1 MLALTS
7 RESPLPA
14 PAMPLPAPRQRVD
27 AIDLARG
34 IAICLMIL
42 SHGVNGLLTFEQF
55 SPFGL
60 VPVHAATKVASSLF
74 IVVFGVALAV
84 VFVPRVGSAAWPRY
98 RWKLLGRGLQVLF
111 WYLLLA
117 LVEDGR
123 WNAAAVADVLAWRS
137 APSYVEILGFYAIA
151 LLWVPFFLPLW
162 ARLPAWLRIAS
173 PLLWAWAAWLLAG
186 SGLLAGWDRLQAVLV
201 EHEDYYTWGQ
211 LSRGP
216 LVLLGLLLGGWVQA
230 RRGDPAALRRVG
242 AAVAVAGLL
251 LLAGFALQAGDA
263 LGQRLDA
270 LARNVGKHPP
280 SLEFMAFSLG
290 GALLLLGTA
299 MLGGNRLAR
308 LLRPVTVIGTNAL
321 QAFVFH
327 IIVIFVLYRGA
338 LGWLH
343 AVSYSH
349 ALLATLAL
357 MAASAAWVWAI
368 DRCKRQGRAT
378 AGARRLSAMNLP
390 Q

>member
-1 MLALTS
+1 MLGLTFREAALPAAGT
-7 RESPLPA
+7 PLPQ
-14 PAMPLPAPRQRVD
+14 PRQRVD

-34 IAICLMIL
+34 VAICLMIL

-60 VPVHAATKVASSLF
+60 VPVHSATKVASSLF
-74 IVVFGVALAV
+74 ILVFGVALAV
-84 VFVPRVGSAAWPRY
+84 VFVPRVGSPSWPER
-98 RWKLLGRGLQVLF
+98 RMALLRRGVLVLA
-111 WYLLLA
+111 WYLMLA

-123 WNAAAVADVLAWRS
+123 WTTGAVLDVLAWRS
-137 APSYVEILGFYAIA
+137 QPSYVEILGFYAIA

-162 ARLPAWLRIAS
+162 ARMPAWLQLAS
-173 PLLWAWAAWLLAG
+173 PLLLALACWLLVR
-186 SGLLAGWDRLQAVLV
+186 SSLLAPWPRVEALLV
-201 EHEDYYTWGQ
+201 EHPDYYTWGQ

-216 LVLLGLLLGGWVQA
+216 LVLLGLLLGGWVRL
-230 RRGDPAALRRVG
+230 RRDDPAALRRLG
-242 AAVAVAGLL
+242 AAVALAGLVL
-251 LLAGFALQAGDA
+251 LGWFALQAGDA

-280 SLEFMAFSLG
+280 TLEFMSFSLG
-290 GALLLLGTA
+290 GALLLLGLA
-299 MLGGNRLAR
+299 LAGGNAMAR
-308 LLRPVTVIGTNAL
+308 LLGPVTLIGTNAL

-357 MAASAAWVWAI
+357 MAASAGWVWAI
-368 DRCKRQGRAT
+368 NRIKAWRRRTSAPA
-378 AGARRLSAMNLP
+378 AGP

>member
-1 MLALTS
+1 M
-7 RESPLPA
+7 PPA
-14 PAMPLPAPRQRVD
+14 GLQLPAPRQRVD

-34 IAICLMIL
+34 VAICLMIL

-60 VPVHAATKVASSLF
+60 VPVHTATKVASSLF
-74 IVVFGVALAV
+74 ILVFGVALAV
-84 VFVPRVGSAAWPRY
+84 VFVPRVGSADWPAR
-98 RWKLLGRGLQVLF
+98 RLALLRRGVLVLA

-123 WNAAAVADVLAWRS
+123 WTLAALIEVVTWRS
-137 APSYVEILGFYAIA
+137 DPSYVEILGFYAIA

-162 ARLPAWLRIAS
+162 ARMPRWLQLAS
-173 PLLWAWAAWLLAG
+173 PLLLALAGWLLAQ
-186 SGLLAGWDRLQAVLV
+186 SGALAAWPRLQAQLI
-201 EHEDYYTWGQ
+201 EHPDHYTWGQ

-216 LVLLGLLLGGWVQA
+216 LVLLGLLLGGAVLA
-230 RRGDPAALRRVG
+230 RRDDPAALRRLG
-242 AAVAVAGLL
+242 AAVAVSGLL
-251 LLAGFALQAGDA
+251 LLAWFALQAGEA

-280 SLEFMAFSLG
+280 TIEFMSFSLG
-290 GALLLLGTA
+290 GALLLLGLA
-299 MLGGNRLAR
+299 LVGGNALAR
-308 LLRPVTVIGTNAL
+308 LLRPVTLIGTNAL

-338 LGWLH
+338 LEWLH

-349 ALLATLAL
+349 ALLATLVL
-357 MAASAAWVWAI
+357 MAATAGWVWLVN
-368 DRCKRQGRAT
+368 RLKGGR
-378 AGARRLSAMNLP
+378 RRASAPAACP